1 MAKYKFQWSPR
12 QQSTKEASRK
22 TVFEFGL
29 WTEIA
34 AIANRWTQT
43 WPLEMMISGEAMLTR
58 STMANAKEKTHHHLN
73 ISEIP
78 SKELKMTKEKQKYS
92 SKYSS
97 NTSYLGLIRLKIFDF
112 PPEFGIWLP
121 RACWPR
127 SGVGRGD
134 YIVAFDF
141 TAHQHFFL

>member
-12 QQSTKEASRK
+12 QQSTEEASRK
-22 TVFEFGL
+22 T
-29 WTEIA
+29 EIA
-34 AIANRWTQT
+34 GTANSWTQT

-92 SKYSS
+92 SK
-97 NTSYLGLIRLKIFDF
+97 
-112 PPEFGIWLP
+112 
-121 RACWPR
+121 
-127 SGVGRGD
+127 
-134 YIVAFDF
+134 
-141 TAHQHFFL
+141 